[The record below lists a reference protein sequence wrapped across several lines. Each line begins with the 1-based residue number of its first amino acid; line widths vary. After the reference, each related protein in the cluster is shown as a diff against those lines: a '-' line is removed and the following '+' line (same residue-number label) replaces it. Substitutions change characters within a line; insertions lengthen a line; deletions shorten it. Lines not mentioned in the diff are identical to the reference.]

1 MISDPLNIKTAP
13 VVATNNDIVF
23 LGCSYTY
30 GSCLPSTATR
40 YSTIL
45 SQHYNKTEINLSKGG
60 TGNYRTFDI
69 FGQIEFN
76 PGSMLVLQIAELSRI
91 RWYDNRIVDQ
101 QLSVKPDKILMHV
114 YNDKF
119 LIYDLIR
126 QLRIIVNYCRSQQV
140 KFVIWSNASLGNTEL
155 DDILEQ
161 YLGEFPEY
169 VYFNNRIDK
178 EDSYRVDNAVDGKD
192 QELGVGHPGP
202 ESNKIIADRLIN
214 HFNQIYK

>member
-101 QLSVKPDKILMHV
+101 QLFPQV
-114 YNDKF
+114 
-119 LIYDLIR
+119 
-126 QLRIIVNYCRSQQV
+126 QL
-140 KFVIWSNASLGNTEL
+140 ASAEL
-155 DDILEQ
+155 LYLRNKVALTSLEQ
-161 YLGEFPEY
+161 
-169 VYFNNRIDK
+169 
-178 EDSYRVDNAVDGKD
+178 
-192 QELGVGHPGP
+192 
-202 ESNKIIADRLIN
+202 
-214 HFNQIYK
+214 QIKTHGN